1 MTKQMI
7 TLKDVYKDSFKI
19 GAAVNLD
26 TLANDGELI
35 RTQFNSLTAENV
47 MKPEELQP
55 TEGEFTFEQADQ
67 IVAFAQENEMDM
79 RGHVL
84 VWHNQTPEW
93 MFQDGSGQASRE
105 LALERLK
112 KHIDVVMDRYDEPFY
127 AWDVC
132 NEVIADTGSELLRA
146 SPWREVVGDDFIE
159 KAFEYARE
167 ANPNMPLFY
176 NDYNESHPEK
186 REKIYT
192 LVKGLVD
199 RNIPIDGVGLQ
210 AHWGLEDPSL
220 DNIRAAIE
228 RYASLGLKLHVTEMD
243 VSVYPY
249 EDRRT
254 DLTQPTPEMLEKQ
267 AERYEAFFA
276 LFREYKEYIESVTL
290 WAASDRYNWL
300 DDFPVRGRKNW
311 PMLFDE
317 QNKPK
322 ESFHRVTSF
331 E

>member
-1 MTKQMI
+1 MKNKI
-7 TLKDVYKDSFKI
+7 VTLKDVYKDYFKM
-19 GAAVNLD
+19 GVAVSLD
-26 TLANDGELI
+26 TLKKDGELI
-35 RTQFNSLTAENV
+35 RTQYNSLTAENV

-55 TEGEFTFEQADQ
+55 NEGEFTFETADK
-67 IVAFAQENEMDM
+67 IVDFAKDNAMEM

-93 MFQDGSGQASRE
+93 MFKEGNGQASRE

-112 KHIDVVMDRYDEPFY
+112 KHIDVVINRYDDSFY

-132 NEVIADTGSELLRA
+132 NEVIADEGQNLLRE
-146 SPWREVVGDDFIE
+146 SPWREVVGDDFID

-167 ANPNMPLFY
+167 ANPDMPLFY

-199 RNIPIDGVGLQ
+199 RDIPIDGVGLQ

-228 RYASLGLKLHVTEMD
+228 TYASLGLKLHVTEMD
-243 VSVYPY
+243 VSIYNY

-254 DLTQPTPEMLEKQ
+254 DLTQPTSEMLEKQ
-267 AERYEAFFA
+267 AERYDTFFS
-276 LFREYKEYIESVTL
+276 LFREYKEHIDSVTL